1 MMVYPRLSAMDLTSS
16 AASSFPSQQ
25 SPLLFPLAGPPKLRL
40 VLVPCVPPQQ
50 DGPKPPDAKREE
62 PPRDWKS
69 KGSRQLSHW
78 SRARAIRYGRRIHR
92 PSSPADSFDA
102 KSQVTAADATSPEAL
117 ASLLLQSDDED
128 EADIINGGKAIYMVS
143 DGTGWTA
150 EYTVNAALGQ
160 FEHCLIDRACA
171 VQTHIFSGVEDEERL
186 LEVIK
191 QAAMEGALVLYT
203 LADPNM
209 AESANQACQLWGVQ
223 CANILAPTTAAIA
236 THLGVNPSGIPRGK
250 APLTKEYFRRI
261 DAIEFTMKHDDGA
274 LPQNLH
280 RADIVLVGVSRTGKT
295 PLSIY
300 LAQKGYKVSNVPVV
314 MGVPLPPNLFE
325 VDQDKIFGL
334 TINPVVLQAIRK
346 ARVKTLGF
354 SGNSS
359 TNYSRMDHVKEELE
373 HCSRIFA
380 QNPRW
385 PVIEVTGKA
394 IEETAAVVVRTYHD
408 RKQKHWI
415 PRISKRY

>member
-1 MMVYPRLSAMDLTSS
+1 MDLTRS
-16 AASSFPSQQ
+16 AASSFPLPRR
-25 SPLLFPLAGPPKLRL
+25 PLLFPLSSPPKFRL
-40 VLVPCVPPQQ
+40 VSVPCIPQQQ
-50 DGPKPPDAKREE
+50 DGPRPSDAKMEE
-62 PPRDWKS
+62 APRDWKS
-69 KGSRQLSHW
+69 RGSRQLSHW
-78 SRARAIRYGRRIHR
+78 SRARAIRSGRRIHR
-92 PSSPADSFDA
+92 PTSPNPENSLGP
-102 KSQVTAADATSPEAL
+102 KSPVAASDATSPEAL

-128 EADIINGGKAIYMVS
+128 EAEMVAGGKVIYMVS

-160 FEHCLIDRACA
+160 FEHCLVNRACA
-171 VQTHIFSGVEDEERL
+171 VQTHIFSGVENEERL
-186 LEVIK
+186 LDVIK
-191 QAAMEGALVLYT
+191 QAAKEGALVLYT

-236 THLGVNPSGIPRGK
+236 AHLGVNPSGIPRGK

-261 DAIEFTMKHDDGA
+261 DAIEFTIKHDDGA

-280 RADIVLVGVSRTGKT
+280 RADIILVGVSRTGKT

-314 MGVPLPPNLFE
+314 MGVPLPPYLFD

-354 SGNSS
+354 TSS
-359 TNYSRMDHVKEELE
+359 SASNYSEMDHVKGELE
-373 HCSRIFA
+373 HCGRIFA
-380 QNPRW
+380 LNPRW

-415 PRISKRY
+415 PSISKRY